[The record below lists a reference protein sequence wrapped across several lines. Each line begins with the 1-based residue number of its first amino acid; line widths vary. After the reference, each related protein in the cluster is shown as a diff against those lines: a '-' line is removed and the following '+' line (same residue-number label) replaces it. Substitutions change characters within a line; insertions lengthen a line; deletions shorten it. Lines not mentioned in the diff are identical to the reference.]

1 MNILFVCTGNT
12 CRSPMAAA
20 IMNKLAIENGL
31 DVRIESAGLF
41 AAEGEPASP
50 EAIEALKKYD
60 IDLSD
65 HRSQQITP
73 ELIEKSDLIITM
85 TEAHKLVLQDVA
97 KEKTVTVCELAG
109 LDDEIDDPFGG
120 DLEDYIETADKL
132 YIALT
137 QISDKLEE
145 IQNNQ
150 SDDKKHE

>member
-20 IMNKLAIENGL
+20 IMNKLAVENGL